1 MKRRTVTVPSKPGC
15 KVRKLS
21 WKRTVSM
28 AKVEL
33 CLVTQTE
40 LDPVQQ
46 GKPEEQD
53 PLKVPGEKRVKTPA
67 L

>member
-1 MKRRTVTVPSKPGC
+1 
-15 KVRKLS
+15 
-21 WKRTVSM
+21 M

-33 CLVTQTE
+33 DLATETE

-46 GKPEEQD
+46 AKPEEQD
-53 PLKVPGEKRVKTPA
+53 PLKVPGEKRVKTPV